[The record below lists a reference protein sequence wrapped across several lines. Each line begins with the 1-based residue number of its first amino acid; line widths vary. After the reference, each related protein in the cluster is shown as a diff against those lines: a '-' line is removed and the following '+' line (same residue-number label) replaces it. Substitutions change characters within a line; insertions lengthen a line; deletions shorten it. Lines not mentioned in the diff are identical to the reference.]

1 MFGHLANLHIAKSRF
16 SWRGDNFEFMNLT
29 NVCITGCNF
38 RPSFFRLERG
48 NCGRSAR
55 KTIRLKSI
63 RPRMEVDLP
72 DEQTVHQITKIKL
85 LFNFL
90 ISFSYVCKYLLTALS
105 KQLLIQPLEYLT
117 SLELLRSKAKSF
129 CYVIDTSRPNI

>member
-1 MFGHLANLHIAKSRF
+1 
-16 SWRGDNFEFMNLT
+16 
-29 NVCITGCNF
+29 
-38 RPSFFRLERG
+38 
-48 NCGRSAR
+48 
-55 KTIRLKSI
+55 
-63 RPRMEVDLP
+63 MEVDLP

-85 LFNFL
+85 LFHFL

-129 CYVIDTSRPNI
+129 CYVIDTSRPKVSCDVS